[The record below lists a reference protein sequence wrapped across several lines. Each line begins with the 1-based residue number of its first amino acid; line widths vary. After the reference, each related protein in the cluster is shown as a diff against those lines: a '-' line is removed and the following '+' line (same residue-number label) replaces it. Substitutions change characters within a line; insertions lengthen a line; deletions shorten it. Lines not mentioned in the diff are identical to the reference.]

1 MAGALLSRSKG
12 KNFRYNRMSDINVT
26 PFVDVMLVL
35 LIVFMVA
42 APLLTVGVEIELP
55 ETSAPPIT
63 QQVEPLEISISR
75 DGRIFLQESETAIDA
90 LVPRLDAITNQNP
103 ETQIYVRGDKGID
116 YGRVLEVMGLV
127 TRAGFRKIALI
138 SAPGEAGGATSNAA
152 PRPRTAAPT
161 AAARPA
167 APASSGVVGVP
178 PASSAPTGIPLPP
191 ASPGQSPTR

>member
-55 ETSAPPIT
+55 ETSAPPIN

-138 SAPGEAGGATSNAA
+138 SAPGEATSNAA
-152 PRPRTAAPT
+152 PRARNVAPT

-167 APASSGVVGVP
+167 APASPGVVGVP

-191 ASPGQSPTR
+191 APPGQSPTR

>member
-55 ETSAPPIT
+55 ETSAPPIN

-138 SAPGEAGGATSNAA
+138 SAPGEATSGTA
-152 PRPRTAAPT
+152 PRSRSAAPT
-161 AAARPA
+161 AVARPT
-167 APASSGVVGVP
+167 APSSPGVVGVP
-178 PASSAPTGIPLPP
+178 PASRAPTGIPLPP
-191 ASPGQSPTR
+191 APPGQSPAR

>member
-55 ETSAPPIT
+55 ETSAPPIN

-90 LVPRLDAITNQNP
+90 LVPRLDAITHQNA

-127 TRAGFRKIALI
+127 TQAGFRKIALI
-138 SAPGEAGGATSNAA
+138 SAPGETTPHTPSRAA
-152 PRPRTAAPT
+152 RTAAPT

-167 APASSGVVGVP
+167 VPSSPGVVGVP
-178 PASSAPTGIPLPP
+178 PASSPPTGIPLPP

>member
-55 ETSAPPIT
+55 ETSAPPIN

-90 LVPRLDAITNQNP
+90 LVPRLDAITHQNP
-103 ETQIYVRGDKGID
+103 DTQIYVRGDKGID

-138 SAPGEAGGATSNAA
+138 SAPGETKATSAAA
-152 PRPRTAAPT
+152 PRARAAAP

-167 APASSGVVGVP
+167 ATPASPGVAGVP
-178 PASSAPTGIPLPP
+178 PASNAPSGIPLPP
-191 ASPGQSPTR
+191 AIPGQSSTR